1 MEENTTGSAGN
12 NDGVLPDPNR
22 ATGQLKHLD
31 LTFLEQISS
40 GKENFLLESLE
51 LFKTESSEFIEKV
64 ILQLSQNDFYALAKT
79 AHAMKPTGSY
89 IGVDELTS
97 KITALEKVAS
107 KGDHASIRNLVPEI
121 ANLVKEINTEIDYY
135 LTKGEKRS

>member
-1 MEENTTGSAGN
+1 MEENTKGSAGN

-51 LFKTESSEFIEKV
+51 LFKTESSEFIEK
-64 ILQLSQNDFYALAKT
+64 ITLQLSQNDLYSMAKT

-89 IGVDELTS
+89 IGVDKLTS
-97 KITALEKVAS
+97 KITVLEKVAS
-107 KGDHASIRNLVPEI
+107 KGDHIAVRNLVPEI
-121 ANLVKEINTEIDYY
+121 ANLVKEINAEIDYY
-135 LTKGEKRS
+135 LTTGEKRS